1 MHQSNPPSA
10 GQADD
15 PVGQA
20 STQPVE
26 QRESD
31 PEAIEIAREQA
42 HVDRVMAR
50 VEVLLENADAITRE
64 GLARGRSGSYGGLV
78 ERDAFVHVAARR
90 KHLLNREHEGLV
102 FGRLDFDSGQVHHV
116 GRLGVLDENFDPLVL
131 DWRAPAASPFYRAT
145 AAERLEVVRRRV
157 IRCVREQVVSVE
169 DDLLDPDASLEGMNV
184 IGDGAL
190 IASLSRARTGQM
202 RDIVATIQGH
212 QDEAIRA
219 PGDGV
224 TIISGGPGTGKTVVA
239 LHRAAYLL
247 YRDRRKFESSGVLV
261 IGPSMTFMRYI
272 ERVLPSLGEDSAS
285 LRSVGEIVDGYA
297 ATRVDSPELAKVKGS
312 ARIAPVVARAARYAD
327 PSASESFRL
336 FYRGEVLQV
345 AASDLRSIR
354 RSVLRGNRKYNRSFR
369 AAKDSFSDL
378 LYRKLPQNLRQD
390 RTMVEFREDLAE
402 RDEFE
407 AFLAQWW
414 PMRKPDDVLRAL
426 GDEKF
431 LRVCS
436 SGALSR
442 SEITALATDWAA
454 ARRPDGSLELSGQDI
469 ALLDEIRDVL
479 GEIPPPPRQRNE
491 FDLAE
496 MQEVTTAADR
506 EYARSGPR
514 VRPENY
520 SGYGHVII
528 DEAQDLSPMQWRM
541 VGRRG
546 RNASWT
552 VVGDIAQTSWHDP
565 AEARAAMDA
574 ALVKPPRREF
584 RLDTNYRSPAEVFSL
599 AADVVRKVMPDADI
613 PQAVRATGRDPEHVL
628 TDDVRTATIEATRR
642 MLGEVDGTIAVITVQ
657 ARVAEVGAWLDGLSE
672 RVVVI
677 DELSVK
683 GLEYDGVV
691 VVEPDEIT
699 ADSARGVRI
708 LYVVL
713 TRATQRLTTVG
724 TSQRW
729 MPHGST
735 EAGGPP
741 DRPGLAR
748 HESERSSGTAID
760 EPGLW

>member
-1 MHQSNPPSA
+1 MHEPSQTTA
-10 GQADD
+10 
-15 PVGQA
+15 
-20 STQPVE
+20 E
-26 QRESD
+26 QTVD
-31 PEAIEIAREQA
+31 PEALEIAREQE
-42 HVDRVMAR
+42 HVDRVNAR
-50 VEVLLENADAITRE
+50 VEVLLRNADAITQE
-64 GLARGRSGSYGGLV
+64 GLARGRSGSFGGLV

-102 FGRLDFDSGQVHHV
+102 FGRLDFDDKTVHHV
-116 GRLGVLDENFDPLVL
+116 GRIGVLDETFEPLVL
-131 DWRAPAASPFYRAT
+131 DWRAPAAAPFYRAT
-145 AAERLEVVRRRV
+145 SAERLDVVRRRV
-157 IRCVREQVVSVE
+157 IRCVREKVVSVE

-202 RDIVATIQGH
+202 RDIVATIQAH

-261 IGPSMTFMRYI
+261 IGPSQTFMRYI

-297 ATRVDSPELAKVKGS
+297 ATRVDVPELNRIKGS
-312 ARIAPVVARAARYAD
+312 VRIAPVVARAARFAD
-327 PSASESFRL
+327 PSTAESFRL

-345 AASDLRSIR
+345 TQSELRAIR

-369 AAKDSFSDL
+369 AAKDATSEL
-378 LYRKLPQNLRQD
+378 LYKKLPPSVKAD
-390 RTMVEFREDLAE
+390 RTISEFREDLAE
-402 RDEFE
+402 REE
-407 AFLAQWW
+407 YETFLAAWW
-414 PMRKPDDVLRAL
+414 PMRHPHDVLRAL
-426 GDEKF
+426 GD
-431 LRVCS
+431 LRYLQTCS
-436 SGALSR
+436 SGVLNRDEIALLAADWKAHTRDDGTLALSV
-442 SEITALATDWAA
+442 
-454 ARRPDGSLELSGQDI
+454 QDI

-496 MQEVTTAADR
+496 MHELTTAADR
-506 EYARSGPR
+506 EYAAAGPR
-514 VRPENY
+514 VRPDNY

-552 VVGDIAQTSWHDP
+552 VVGDSAQTSWHDP
-565 AEARAAMDA
+565 AEARAAMDE
-574 ALVKPPRREF
+574 ALVRPPRREF
-584 RLDTNYRSPAEVFSL
+584 RLDTNYRSPAEVFTL
-599 AADVVRKVMPDADI
+599 AADVVRTVMPNADI
-613 PQAVRATGRDPEHVL
+613 PEAVRSTGYAPEHVL
-628 TDDVRTATIEATRR
+628 ARELRLPTVDAVRRVLED
-642 MLGEVDGTIAVITVQ
+642 VDGTVAVVAAG
-657 ARVAEVGAWLDGLSE
+657 ARVGEVRAWIDAMELGTAEAR

-691 VVEPDEIT
+691 VVEPDEI
-699 ADSARGVRI
+699 AGDDARGVRI

-724 TSQRW
+724 TSQKWLPTRAVRAAA
-729 MPHGST
+729 S
-735 EAGGPP
+735 
-741 DRPGLAR
+741 
-748 HESERSSGTAID
+748 
-760 EPGLW
+760 